1 MNFWEKKYHKKPKRS
16 KEMEKKKGIRK
27 VKWTIRGDGVV
38 GRGDRWRPKDQR
50 FSFYRIFIFH
60 PTSPPLILSLSSHQ
74 FLWLGSF
81 SSSSVLTIT
90 PHLRCT
96 TSYPLKRPPV
106 SATTVTTLSLSLCCM
121 WSHHCIAQMRE
132 LLSSLKGI
140 SFHYCTFPS
149 SPQLHASSLSFP
161 SSL

>member
-38 GRGDRWRPKDQR
+38 GRGDRWRPKDQQ

-60 PTSPPLILSLSSHQ
+60 PTVLLWYSLYRATSFCDSGLSLPPQSSPLPLTSDAQPPILLKGHQ
-74 FLWLGSF
+74 FLL
-81 SSSSVLTIT
+81 L
-90 PHLRCT
+90 L
-96 TSYPLKRPPV
+96 LL
-106 SATTVTTLSLSLCCM
+106 LSLSLCCM